1 MGLDYIELI
10 VEIEKKFEI
19 SINESEIYHAD
30 TVGKL
35 AEVVYKRLKKDA
47 YDPCTTQKGFY
58 ILRQH
63 LIFEY
68 KLSRSEVKPDTKL
81 NDIVPKRRRL
91 KMWRSL
97 IKAITNDPN
106 NIELELSLWPKFI
119 FLYFCP
125 LLVLALIL
133 YLLPWEA
140 SWQAILAA
148 FTTSWI
154 FSWLLT
160 PLRNKIPDNC
170 STVKDLIP
178 YITTRGIKVW
188 EKDEVYEEI
197 KNLIAEMFYINP
209 VLITPDSHIIDDL
222 GLA

>member
-1 MGLDYIELI
+1 M
-10 VEIEKKFEI
+10 
-19 SINESEIYHAD
+19 
-30 TVGKL
+30 
-35 AEVVYKRLKKDA
+35 
-47 YDPCTTQKGFY
+47 
-58 ILRQH
+58 
-63 LIFEY
+63 
-68 KLSRSEVKPDTKL
+68 
-81 NDIVPKRRRL
+81 
-91 KMWRSL
+91 
-97 IKAITNDPN
+97 
-106 NIELELSLWPKFI
+106 
-119 FLYFCP
+119 
-125 LLVLALIL
+125 
-133 YLLPWEA
+133 
-140 SWQAILAA
+140 AILAA

>member
-10 VEIEKKFEI
+10 VEIEKKFKI

-47 YDPCTTQKGFY
+47 YDPCLTQKGFY
-58 ILRQH
+58 ILRQY

-68 KLSRSEVKPDTKL
+68 KLSRSEFKPDTKL

-125 LLVLALIL
+125 LLVLTLIL

-140 SWQAILAA
+140 SWLAILAA

-160 PLRNKIPDNC
+160 PLRNKIPDTC

-197 KNLIAEMFYINP
+197 KNLIVEMFYINP
-209 VLITPDSHIIDDL
+209 VLITPDSHIIDDM